1 MNDYWNDPP
10 EEYEPPESC
19 EEPMDISDGRI
30 SPDGVCSCSKCGK
43 RIEPEVD
50 GPPEPDIE
58 LPDDYLREK

>member
-10 EEYEPPESC
+10 EEYEPECC